1 MPAAGIESRLLDA
14 LVAALGVIGTPPANW
29 RTAPAV
35 VDGIPSDPLP
45 FADKPRIY
53 VQWAGTEPGTGEA
66 GTSTHLWRVTFAI
79 WMTAATN
86 RTLLDLKRDV
96 SAALFAAEGTVM
108 ATFQQPF
115 WFGEAMPRN
124 DMLSAGLY
132 VASLNVWIDAII
144 DHSAP

>member
-1 MPAAGIESRLLDA
+1 VPSAGIESRLLDA
-14 LVAALGVIGTPPANW
+14 LIAALTVIGTPPTNW
-29 RTAPAV
+29 RTVPAV

-66 GTSTHLWRVTFAI
+66 GTSTHLWRVSFAI

-86 RTLLDLKRDV
+86 RILLDLKRDV
-96 SAALFAAEGTVM
+96 SAALFAAEETVM
-108 ATFQQPF
+108 GTFKQPF

-144 DHSAP
+144 DHSDP